1 MRDDALAKMPRH
13 QRTGPTIAKSSRSE
27 KPPVTATPNPGY
39 FRHLEINGYQYY
51 ARPQQKSVAK
61 PTNAKPA
68 GNADSSK
75 VKIETEPK
83 EKKLGK
89 IETEPKEKPR
99 KAMPPEATMR
109 TSPAGEDG
117 DDEVR
122 IAGTYR
128 RDQWYTCTSI
138 TDTAVVLEE

>member
-1 MRDDALAKMPRH
+1 MPRH

-68 GNADSSK
+68 HVCRIDPSRMFDCLCGTNDSYCL
-75 VKIETEPK
+75 VCEEPMSCVYC
-83 EKKLGK
+83 
-89 IETEPKEKPR
+89 
-99 KAMPPEATMR
+99 AMR
-109 TSPAGEDG
+109 
-117 DDEVR
+117 
-122 IAGTYR
+122 
-128 RDQWYTCTSI
+128 
-138 TDTAVVLEE
+138 EE